1 MSSTMISQHIPD
13 LDLIT
18 SYAEHG
24 DSFFSRVSPWTKL
37 AALVCVILL
46 VTLTRNLVVCTG
58 LYLAV
63 LLVYWSAGLPKKKL
77 FDWYLLPLIFVLSL
91 VGIMAWGE
99 PGTAL
104 FSFFVAGITI
114 SLTDNGAILLIT
126 LLLKALISVTF
137 TLFFLMTTRYQHFS
151 AMISLLFP
159 SPLDQIFLLAY
170 RFLFLTLAM
179 TGTMIKAVRSR
190 GGGIIRSMRFQA
202 RLFAEIFAL
211 VFIRSFERAERVSK
225 AMNARGYHGSYVA
238 GTEIPRPGWSGYGV
252 ICTFVIATAIV
263 AFMVPA
269 SGGW

>member
-1 MSSTMISQHIPD
+1 MGSTMISPHIPD

-24 DSFFSRVSPWTKL
+24 DSFFSKVSPWTKL

-46 VTLTRNLVVCTG
+46 VTLTRSLVVCTG
-58 LYLAV
+58 LFLAV
-63 LLVYWSAGLPKKKL
+63 FLTYRSAGLPVKKL
-77 FDWYLLPLIFVLSL
+77 FAWYLLPLIFVLSL
-91 VGIMAWGE
+91 VGIMAWSE

-104 FSFFVAGITI
+104 VSFSVAGIAI
-114 SLTDNGAILLIT
+114 SLSDNGAILVIT

-137 TLFFLMTTRYQHFS
+137 SLFFLMTTRYQHFS
-151 AMISLLFP
+151 GMISRLFP

-190 GGGIIRSMRFQA
+190 GGGIIRSVWVQG

-211 VFIRSFERAERVSK
+211 VFIRSFERAERVDK
-225 AMNARGYHGSYVA
+225 AMHARGYHGFYVA
-238 GTEIPRPGWSGYGV
+238 GSEIPRPGWYGYGV
-252 ICTFVIATAIV
+252 ICACVIAIAVVTLR
-263 AFMVPA
+263 VPGT
-269 SGGW
+269 GGG